1 MKRREFFRRF
11 AAAAAGV
18 LACPAILRSAAP
30 NSLLQVACIGVGG
43 MGGSTMKSVASHPKV
58 RIVALCDVDGRTLE
72 EAGKDY
78 PDASRHKDWRELLA
92 DHAGKFDAVTIG
104 TPDHM
109 HAAPAVLAL
118 RARKHVYLQKPMA
131 PTLHECRVIAQE
143 AARAGVV
150 TQLGNQGRSS
160 AESRMTVQLLK
171 SGAIGKIKE
180 VLLWENKPLSW
191 WPKNTELRA
200 QADVIPAGLD
210 WDLWLGVREPRPYL
224 ENSYHPKNWR
234 AWFDFGVGEM
244 GDMGCHH
251 FDTSFDALQLTA
263 PLRVRQT
270 TPGSSGPL
278 WGQKR
283 VVEMIFP
290 GTAYTAGETVQ
301 LTWHDGGIEPDRK
314 KIMLPKEIE
323 KFPLS
328 ATYWIGEQGAIFK
341 NYGRGKPV
349 VLPEERFPADK
360 YPADFQPQ
368 DHYHDWV
375 DAILQGRKACDDFA
389 HGGPLTEAVLV
400 GAMSDRVA
408 GEWLEWDAKALSFND
423 PRANPLVRRDYRD
436 GWNVEG
442 LG

>member
-1 MKRREFFRRF
+1 
-11 AAAAAGV
+11 
-18 LACPAILRSAAP
+18 
-30 NSLLQVACIGVGG
+30 
-43 MGGSTMKSVASHPKV
+43 MKSVASHAKV
-58 RIVALCDVDGRTLE
+58 KIVALCDVDDQTLE
-72 EAGKDY
+72 GAGKEY
-78 PDASRHKDWRELLA
+78 PEASRHKDWRELLA

-109 HAAPAVLAL
+109 HAAPAVIAL
-118 RARKHVYLQKPMA
+118 RAKKHVYLQKPMA
-131 PTLHECRVIAQE
+131 PTLHECRVIAKE
-143 AARAGVV
+143 AAKAGVV

-160 AESRMTVQLLK
+160 IESRMTVELLK

-191 WPKNTELRA
+191 WPKNTELRS
-200 QADVIPAGLD
+200 QADSIPAGFD
-210 WDLWLGVREPRPYL
+210 WDLWLGVREARPYL
-224 ENSYHPKNWR
+224 KDTYHPKNWR

-251 FDTSFDALQLTA
+251 FDTSFDALQLAA

-278 WGQKR
+278 WGEKR

-290 GTAYTAGETVQ
+290 GSPYTVGETVQ
-301 LTWHDGGIEPDRK
+301 LTWHDGGIEPDRS
-314 KIMLPKEIE
+314 KIKLPKEIE
-323 KFPLS
+323 KLPLS
-328 ATYWIGEQGAIFK
+328 ATYWIGERGAIFK
-341 NYGRGKPV
+341 NYGRGKPI
-349 VLPEERFPADK
+349 VLPQEDFPDEK
-360 YPADFQPQ
+360 YPAGFQPQ

-375 DAILQGRKACDDFA
+375 DAILQGRRACDEFS

-400 GAMSDRVA
+400 GAMADRA
-408 GEWLEWDAKALSFND
+408 SGEWLEWDAKALRFND
-423 PRANPLVRRDYRD
+423 PRASRLVRRDYRE

>member
-1 MKRREFFRRF
+1 MKRREFLRRSS
-11 AAAAAGV
+11 AAAAGL

-72 EAGKDY
+72 AAGKDY

-143 AARAGVV
+143 AAKAGVV

-160 AESRMTVQLLK
+160 VESRMTVQLLK
-171 SGAIGKIKE
+171 SGEIGKIKE

-224 ENSYHPKNWR
+224 ENTYHPKNWR

-270 TPGSSGPL
+270 TPGSNGPL
-278 WGQKR
+278 WGEKR

-301 LTWHDGGIEPDRK
+301 LTWHDGGIEPDRT
-314 KIMLPKEIE
+314 KITLPKEIE
-323 KFPLS
+323 RFPLS

-349 VLPEERFPADK
+349 VLPQENFPADK

-375 DAILQGRKACDDFA
+375 EAILQGRKACDDFT

>member
-1 MKRREFFRRF
+1 MNRRKFLRQS
-11 AAAAAGV
+11 AAVAAGV
-18 LACPAILRSAAP
+18 LGCPAILRSAAP
-30 NSLLQVACIGVGG
+30 NSQLQVACIGVGG

-58 RIVALCDVDGRTLE
+58 KIVALCDVDGRTLDT
-72 EAGKDY
+72 ALAAY
-78 PDASRHKDWRELLA
+78 PEASRHRDWREMLA
-92 DHAGKFDAVTIG
+92 DHADKFDAVTIG

-109 HAAPAVLAL
+109 HAAPAVLAM
-118 RARKHVYLQKPMA
+118 RAKKHVYVQKPLA
-131 PTLHECRVIAQE
+131 PTLHECRVLAQE
-143 AARAGVV
+143 AAKAGVV

-160 AESRMTVQLLK
+160 IESRMTVELIR

-191 WPKNTELRA
+191 WPKNTQLRA
-200 QADVIPAGLD
+200 VADETPPGFN

-224 ENSYHPKNWR
+224 ENTYHPKNWR

-283 VVEMIFP
+283 VVELIFP
-290 GTAYTAGETVQ
+290 GTPYTAGETVQ
-301 LTWHDGGIEPDRK
+301 LTWHDGGIEPDRS
-314 KIMLPKEIE
+314 KIKLPKEVE
-323 KFPLS
+323 KLPAS
-328 ATYWIGEQGAIFK
+328 ATYWIGERGAIFK
-341 NYGRGKPV
+341 LYGKGKPI
-349 VLPEERFPADK
+349 VLPEADFPASK
-360 YPADFQPQ
+360 YPTNIPPQ

-375 DAILQGRKACDDFA
+375 DAILQGRKACDELS

-400 GAMSDRVA
+400 GAMADRVA
-408 GEWLEWDAKALSFND
+408 GEWLAWDAKGLKFDNAK
-423 PRANPLVRRDYRD
+423 ANALVRREYRD
-436 GWNVEG
+436 GWKVPG

>member
-1 MKRREFFRRF
+1 M
-11 AAAAAGV
+11 
-18 LACPAILRSAAP
+18 LH
-30 NSLLQVACIGVGG
+30 VACIGVGG

-58 RIVALCDVDGRTLE
+58 QIVALCDVDGRTLDA
-72 EAGKDY
+72 AGKDH
-78 PDASRHKDWRELLA
+78 PAASRHKDWRELLA

-109 HAAPAVLAL
+109 HAAPAVVAL
-118 RARKHVYLQKPMA
+118 RAKKHVYLQKPMA

-143 AARAGVV
+143 AAKAGVV

-160 AESRMTVQLLK
+160 IESRTAVELLR

-200 QADVIPAGLD
+200 QADAIPAGFD
-210 WDLWLGVREPRPYL
+210 WDRWLGVREPRPYL
-224 ENSYHPKNWR
+224 ENTYHPKTWR

-251 FDTSFDALQLTA
+251 FDTTFDALQLTA

-270 TPGSSGPL
+270 TPGTSGPL
-278 WGQKR
+278 WGEKR

-290 GTAYTAGETVQ
+290 GTPYTAGETVQ
-301 LTWHDGGIEPDRK
+301 LTWHDGGIEPDPS
-314 KIMLPKEIE
+314 KIKLPKEVE
-323 KFPLS
+323 KLPPS
-328 ATYWIGEQGAIFK
+328 GTYWIGERGAIFK
-341 NYGRGKPV
+341 DYRRGKPI
-349 VLPEERFPADK
+349 VLPQADFPAEK
-360 YPADFQPQ
+360 YPTNFEPR
-368 DHYHDWV
+368 DHYHDWA
-375 DAILQGRKACDDFA
+375 DAILQGRRACDEFS

-400 GAMSDRVA
+400 GAMADRVA
-408 GEWLEWDAKALSFND
+408 GEWLEWDAKALKFTD
-423 PRANPLVRRDYRD
+423 QRANKLVRRNYRE
-436 GWNVEG
+436 GWKVAG